1 MYSYYCIV
9 MRAELLGTQHHHINR
24 EKITRIKKLK
34 KKLKKKITRINFRK
48 EDHFHTFLPAV
59 FYWSR

>member
-1 MYSYYCIV
+1 